1 MNLAQLCLE
10 RSAERLPQRPA
21 VIDGDSGEEITYQEL
36 EARASALAHALAG
49 LGIGKGDRVGIY
61 MRNMPEFIL
70 AFMANAK
77 LGAISVPFNIMFKRA
92 EIAYILNDSGCR
104 ALWAAAEEAAENVLP
119 YLDDF
124 GALEHV
130 VLAGTQAATPG
141 AVGKRRLHRF
151 GDLLGARR
159 APFPAIAV
167 SPQDPVSIL
176 YTSGT
181 TGRPKGAVA
190 THANWRSAVEL
201 SAYQIV
207 PMTDEDRI
215 LTGGPFFHVY
225 FVIAVLPPLLVGA
238 TVVTSKRFFAQSS
251 LELIGKYKVTHFMGT
266 PTMWVYMLDEYD
278 GNRAR
283 YDVRS
288 LWQGQSAGAA
298 LPAEL
303 ARRIEATFPLR
314 HVECYGATECSS
326 TVTHTRFGHL
336 SPGSPGWSTPGWEI
350 KIVGDEGA
358 ELPNG
363 AIGELW
369 CRGPGVIKEYWND
382 PQMTRERIVDGWWR
396 SGDLGYIASGGRTDG
411 QLFIVDRKID
421 MIICGGYNIYPR
433 EVEEYMHQHPKV
445 SQAVV
450 IGVPD
455 AVKGE
460 VPKAYVVLKPGAQA
474 SPAEI
479 IEYCKSTMAAYKAPR
494 VVELVGLDALPKT
507 ASGKILKRE
516 LRVQEQA
523 RQAAAARG
531 GAR

>member
-10 RSAERLPQRPA
+10 RSAKRLPARTA
-21 VIDGDSGEEITYQEL
+21 VIDGDTGESISYHEL
-36 EARASALAHALAG
+36 DARASALAHAL
-49 LGIGKGDRVGIY
+49 LEMGIRMGDRVGIY
-61 MRNMPEFIL
+61 LRNTPEFVM

-77 LGAISVPFNIMFKRA
+77 IGAISVPFNIMFKRA

-104 ALWAAAEEAAENVLP
+104 ALWAAAEESGQNVLP
-119 YLDDF
+119 YLGEF
-124 GALEHV
+124 ATVEHV
-130 VLAGTQAATPG
+130 VLVGDRPADAAPANPSGG
-141 AVGKRRLHRF
+141 AKLHRF
-151 GDLLGARR
+151 AELLNAYPR
-159 APFPAIAV
+159 AYSAV
-167 SPQDPVSIL
+167 EVRPEDPVSIL

-207 PMTDEDRI
+207 PMTDEDRV

-225 FVIAVLPPLLVGA
+225 FVIAALPPLLVGG
-238 TVVTSKRFFAQSS
+238 TIVTLKRFFADAA
-251 LELIGKYKVTHFMGT
+251 LALIERHKVSHFMGT
-266 PTMWVYMLDEYD
+266 PTMWVYMLDEYERGRD
-278 GNRAR
+278 R

-303 ARRIEATFPLR
+303 ARRIEATFPIR

-336 SPGSPGWSTPGWEI
+336 TPGSPGWATPGWEI
-350 KIVGDEGA
+350 RICDADGA
-358 ELPNG
+358 ELANG
-363 AIGELW
+363 QTGELW

-382 PQMTRERIVDGWWR
+382 AAMTRERIVEGWWR
-396 SGDLGYIASGGRTDG
+396 SGDLGYIAAGGRTDG
-411 QLFIVDRKID
+411 QLYIVDRTSD

-433 EVEEYMHQHPKV
+433 EVEEYMHQHPKI

-450 IGVPD
+450 IGIPD

-460 VPKAYVVLKPGAQA
+460 VPKAFVVLKPGAQA
-474 SPAEI
+474 TPDEI
-479 IEYCKSTMAAYKAPR
+479 IEHCKGAMAAYKAPR
-494 VVELVGLDALPKT
+494 FVQIVTLDELPKT

-516 LRVQEQA
+516 LR
-523 RQAAAARG
+523 AAARTKH
-531 GAR
+531 ASA